1 MVLILSIQG
10 LKMKLS
16 GMLED
21 GYYGT
26 VITEVKVT
34 RSDVSHDAAA
44 ALAAAPAIL
53 PPEPPKRAHR
63 PTGSRDECI
72 IAIDDDPEDMDS
84 RSAVSPDTTAVPNN
98 RYAATV
104 TTDART
110 ADRHHRRRD
119 SDALAGRLDLV
130 WDALKSLAGKFVV
143 HDKIKRAYLRTSF
156 LFALSV
162 LVTWIPSSMNRIR
175 SWTSGESPFE
185 YHFATAAVL
194 PLQGLWNAIIFFITS
209 SVGLRHGWQDLQ
221 RRYRGKGGGVAG
233 VLAALNAGKAF
244 KDEATAARKE
254 ASKFGGDGGIGLT
267 MARRT
272 VTRCDDLADSSSEDD
287 VNTLHSNVELRR
299 MAEAPGKRSSSTSL

>member
-1 MVLILSIQG
+1 
-10 LKMKLS
+10 MKLS

-34 RSDVSHDAAA
+34 RSDVLQDAAA
-44 ALAAAPAIL
+44 TLAAAPAVL
-53 PPEPPKRAHR
+53 PPEPPRRVHR
-63 PTGSRDECI
+63 PTCSRDECI
-72 IAIDDDPEDMDS
+72 IAIDDPDTTADDS
-84 RSAVSPDTTAVPNN
+84 RSAISPDSAAVPNNNSNN

-104 TTDART
+104 TTDAKT
-110 ADRHHRRRD
+110 TGHHHRHHD
-119 SDALAGRLDLV
+119 SDALASRLDLV

-175 SWTSGESPFE
+175 SWTNGESPFE
-185 YHFATAAVL
+185 YHVATAAVL

-287 VNTLHSNVELRR
+287 VNTLDSNVELRR